1 MPQASRLTTAKS
13 DVVTFFESSGK
24 RVYTQAELAKTLN
37 DQRSSWSLAA
47 RTTAQEFIQFL
58 IDQKRLTLVQL
69 RSDAYEREVVR
80 YAWDDASIYQLA
92 LSIRKGSYL
101 THTTAVHLH
110 GLTDLIPKTVYLNI
124 EQSPKPRPQGEL
136 TQAAV
141 DRAFANQQR
150 QSNLSYVYGDW
161 TVTVISGKNTGRLG
175 VEEVLG
181 PAGEK
186 LDATN
191 IERTLIDIVVRP
203 TYAGGIF
210 EVYQAYKAAK
220 DVISVNRLVSILK
233 KLDYIYPY
241 HQSIGFLMQ
250 RAGYDAKRYSLLQD
264 LGINIDFHLTHG
276 IENPQYDPV
285 WRLYFPQGL

>member
-13 DVVTFFESSGK
+13 DVFSFFESSGK

-37 DQRSSWSLAA
+37 DQRSSWGLAA
-47 RTTAQEFIQFL
+47 RTTAQEFVQFL
-58 IDQKRLTLVQL
+58 IDHKRLTLVQL

-80 YAWDDASIYQLA
+80 YAWDGASIYQLA

-276 IENPQYDPV
+276 IENPQYDPL